1 MISKSDEKP
10 LACWRGKDRLGP
22 EILDSLTIIFK
33 TGGCSWNKCRMCSY
47 RHERFGDGTPA
58 SLAALVR
65 DQLNWVLAH
74 HPVET
79 YQMVKIFT
87 SGSFFDPNEVPPAVV
102 DEVAA
107 AFKGKVIVAE
117 TRAEYVDGDRIN
129 RFVAAIDDGTY
140 TIPLYI
146 AIGLETTSDQI
157 SDKSIN
163 KGSTFAQFKEA
174 SKTARKNRAGIK
186 AYLLMKPLF
195 LTEQE
200 AIDDMIRSIEE
211 VSPYA
216 DLISMNPCN
225 VQSRTEVEQYWKQG
239 AYRPPYLWSVL
250 KVLDAV
256 DRHVLCDPVGG
267 GRSRGPH
274 NCGACDHDVITAIN
288 EYALT
293 GDRELI
299 RAAAAMDCACKEEWE
314 FVCSHEQS
322 HCMPLT
328 R

>member
-10 LACWRGKDRLGP
+10 LACWRGKDLLGQ
-22 EILDSLTIIFK
+22 ETLDSLTIIFK
-33 TGGCSWNKCRMCSY
+33 TGGCSWNRCRMCSY
-47 RHERFGDGTPA
+47 RHERFGDGTQA
-58 SLAALVR
+58 SLAALVH
-65 DQLNWVLAH
+65 DQLTWVLTH

-87 SGSFFDPNEVPPAVV
+87 SGSFFDPEEVPPEVV
-102 DEVAA
+102 AEVAA
-107 AFKGKVIVAE
+107 AFKGKVVVAE
-117 TRAEYVDGDRIN
+117 TRAEYVNKDRISQ
-129 RFVAAIDDGTY
+129 FFAAIDDGTY
-140 TIPLYI
+140 AIPLYI

-157 SDKSIN
+157 SEKSIN
-163 KGSTFAQFKEA
+163 KGSTFAQFQEA
-174 SKTARKNRAGIK
+174 SKTARDAGAGIK

-211 VSPYA
+211 VSPFA
-216 DLISMNPCN
+216 DLISMNPCT
-225 VQSRTEVEQYWKQG
+225 VQGRTEVEQYWKQG

-250 KVLDAV
+250 KVLDTV

-274 NCGACDHDVITAIN
+274 NCGACDHDIITAIN

-293 GDRELI
+293 GDQELI
-299 RAAAAMDCACKEEWE
+299 REASAAECGCKEEWE
-314 FVCSHEQS
+314 FVCSHEQP